1 MATPTIPL
9 EPAASSA
16 VIAQRTDARQLHGS
30 DFPDTLPDVSHPS
43 PSQKPRPLL
52 FWFGYPIDFGKL
64 EAFVKEQ
71 SPLYPDLS
79 QDRTRSEGINHA
91 WNRIFIIGVIRKI
104 FGESTRLTPVYGRKE
119 GKPII
124 VMSFYCNFDAPGRA
138 VYEKEK
144 AFALQFTSLEGEP
157 KWYLDW
163 RRNPVPDPPDR
174 VEKSAV

>member
-1 MATPTIPL
+1 MTTPSIPF
-9 EPAASSA
+9 EVTPA
-16 VIAQRTDARQLHGS
+16 RCKDTRQLHGF
-30 DFPDTLPDVSHPS
+30 DFPTTLPDVSYPTVPTH
-43 PSQKPRPLL
+43 SQKPRPLL

-79 QDRTRSEGINHA
+79 HDRTRSEGIDHA

-124 VMSFYCNFDAPGRA
+124 VMSFYCNFDPGR
-138 VYEKEK
+138 VVHENEK
-144 AFALQFTSLEGEP
+144 AFALKFTSLEGEP
-157 KWYLDW
+157 RWYLDW
-163 RRNPVPDPPDR
+163 RRNPVPDTPD
-174 VEKSAV
+174 V